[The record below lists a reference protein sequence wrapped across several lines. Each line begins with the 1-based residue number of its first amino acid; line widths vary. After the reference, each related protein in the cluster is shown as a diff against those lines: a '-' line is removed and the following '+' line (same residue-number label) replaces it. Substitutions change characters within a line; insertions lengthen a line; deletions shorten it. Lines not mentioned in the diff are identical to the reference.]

1 MPFCTQCGQSL
12 AKGAKFCFNC
22 GAPVEED
29 ISRKQVFEG
38 ELRKCPHC
46 GEPLK
51 SFEAVCPV
59 CGYELRGVAASKT
72 TQQLAEEIAQIER
85 TRPKQKR
92 REKKKFFSND
102 VDEPDEIDKS
112 IANLIQTFPI
122 PNSKEDVI
130 EFIVLAMSNADT
142 EVLDSLEKNGANWAA
157 RNIISE
163 AWINKLEQA
172 YQKAKILFG
181 ESPEFSELQAMYE
194 KKQIEIKKGRKK
206 SLRFHRNFLIGL
218 GICWVSFF
226 ALVNFASL
234 MADIRDE
241 NYMKEEVQRLEGIY
255 NEVQTEISNENYE
268 VALMKVNNLYY
279 IYRSD
284 DEEYHSKDEDKTA
297 QEWNTKREILLREI
311 ERAMNESEEGSQ

>member
-12 AKGAKFCFNC
+12 AKGAKFCSNC

-29 ISRKQVFEG
+29 ASRKQVFEG

-51 SFEAVCPV
+51 SFEVVCPV
-59 CGYELRGVAASKT
+59 CGYELRGVKASKT

-194 KKQIEIKKGRKK
+194 KKQIEIRKGRKK
-206 SLRFHRNFLIGL
+206 SSRSNRNALIGFC
-218 GICWVSFF
+218 IFIVSCF
-226 ALVNFASL
+226 ALINFAGI
-234 MADIRDE
+234 MEDIRDE

-284 DEEYHSKDEDKTA
+284 DKEYHSKDEDKTA
-297 QEWNTKREILLREI
+297 QEWDTKREILLREI
-311 ERAMNESEEGSQ
+311 ERALNESEEGSQ